1 MSASIP
7 IPYRLSGW
15 LLRAAMGF
23 YFSRIEGTN
32 VADLPLPPLRH
43 GASDHPN
50 RMVQLFYPN
59 GTGVGV
65 PANVRELR
73 EVQML

>member
-15 LLRAAMGF
+15 LLRAAMSL

-32 VADLPLPPLRH
+32 VSDLPLPPLRH
-43 GASDHPN
+43 GSSDHPN
-50 RMVQLFYPN
+50 RMVQLFHAN
-59 GTGVGV
+59 GTGIGLPVS
-65 PANVRELR
+65 VREPR
-73 EVQML
+73 KVPML